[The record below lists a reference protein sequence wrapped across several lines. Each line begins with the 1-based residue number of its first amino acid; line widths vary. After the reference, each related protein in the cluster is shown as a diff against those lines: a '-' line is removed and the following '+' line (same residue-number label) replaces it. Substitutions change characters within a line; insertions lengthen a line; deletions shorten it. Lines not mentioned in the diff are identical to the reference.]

1 MGRTIWA
8 IPKSSVNK
16 AMAWDFMKT
25 VLLTPAGAMYNK
37 NKENGTFISYRKAY
51 ETAGYRDLILE
62 NFDNQNIGK
71 LYFNQILPSMADYQQ
86 GENANV
92 IRDVYLEVVRAM
104 SQVKE
109 MDASTAYQLFIQRLK
124 DRLPKLEVIQ

>member
-1 MGRTIWA
+1 
-8 IPKSSVNK
+8 
-16 AMAWDFMKT
+16 
-25 VLLTPAGAMYNK
+25 
-37 NKENGTFISYRKAY
+37 
-51 ETAGYRDLILE
+51 
-62 NFDNQNIGK
+62 
-71 LYFNQILPSMADYQQ
+71 MADYQQ